1 MLMTKKKTTTFLV
14 TAALAAGM
22 IGGGVAP
29 SLAVATEGSSSSQ
42 EQQASNVKTEL
53 LKDGDKTYKLSWNQ
67 DNDEITIMDG
77 DKVLGK
83 TTMSKVQESYK
94 KEIGKIDA
102 SDSSGAAAPAVNECS
117 ATLGAVGVANSVL
130 WAAAGMTAVAPPAAA
145 VAGGAGVV
153 TGAIITAGSLAC

>member
-1 MLMTKKKTTTFLV
+1 M
-14 TAALAAGM
+14 
-22 IGGGVAP
+22 
-29 SLAVATEGSSSSQ
+29 AVATEGSSSSQ
-42 EQQASNVKTEL
+42 DQQASNVKTEL
-53 LKDGDKTYKLSWNQ
+53 LKDGDKTYKLPWNQ

-117 ATLGAVGVANSVL
+117 ATLGAVGVANGVL

-145 VAGGAGVV
+145 AVAGGADVV
-153 TGAIITAGSLAC
+153 TGAIITAGPLAC